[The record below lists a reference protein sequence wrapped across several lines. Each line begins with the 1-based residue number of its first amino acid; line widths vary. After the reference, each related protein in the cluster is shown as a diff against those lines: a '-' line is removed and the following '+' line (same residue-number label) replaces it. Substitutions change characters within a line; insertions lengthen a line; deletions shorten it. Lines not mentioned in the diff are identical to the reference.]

1 MAGKVRK
8 LIDELIALRTQG
20 SPAMGHFVRVN
31 LHLRGIDPDVYTGM
45 SEDEPAKIA
54 LLEAMIHEFKSS
66 K

>member
-31 LHLRGIDPDVYTGM
+31 LHLRVTHQPRRDAGM
-45 SEDEPAKIA
+45 WSRA
-54 LLEAMIHEFKSS
+54 
-66 K
+66 